1 MKKQSIM
8 RMLFI
13 TAMLGIFMNIH
24 HPVTPTLFSQL
35 ELPSRIFGTSFAA
48 MCFFSFL
55 TSPFWGEMSDA
66 KGRIKVLTI
75 SCIGYGIA
83 QLTLGFSTT
92 ELTVLL
98 SRSFAGVFSSGT
110 AIASLA
116 YVADLYSLKERGK
129 GMSIY
134 IAIQSVSLACGYLL
148 GGLLGSVSFY
158 LAFNVQGIGMILVGI
173 FTMLTMEESL
183 MERTSLKF
191 NQLFKT
197 INPLASFLNARFL
210 FNRMIFPFLLTI
222 VLSSFATTCYDNAFN
237 YYLKDQMNFI
247 PAYNGILKAIVG
259 VIGLIANFTLNMWI
273 VAKTRVRLSL
283 ATTLLFCALFA
294 GTGILFTAHLTLFLV
309 FNLLFFTVNAV
320 YQPII
325 QTLSVENR
333 SSQEIGVITGLV
345 NAIKSLGNVA
355 GSLFSGMIYD
365 ISANLPFLVAAIFF
379 LFASVFSFDYFRK
392 GERKAV

>member
-8 RMLFI
+8 RMLIVTF
-13 TAMLGIFMNIH
+13 MLGVFMNIH

-55 TSPFWGEMSDA
+55 TSPFWGEMSD
-66 KGRIKVLTI
+66 KRGRIPVLAV

-83 QLTLGFSTT
+83 QLTLGLSTT

-98 SRSFAGVFSSGT
+98 SRSFAGIFSSGT
-110 AIASLA
+110 AIASIA
-116 YVADLYSLKERGK
+116 YVADLYSAEERGK

-148 GGLLGSVSFY
+148 GGLLGSLSFY

-173 FTMLTMEESL
+173 CSFLFIAESL
-183 MERTSLKF
+183 QEHSAIQFK
-191 NQLFKT
+191 QLFHT
-197 INPLASFLNARFL
+197 INPLSSFLNARFL
-210 FNRMIFPFLLTI
+210 CNRMILPFLITI
-222 VLSSFATTCYDNAFN
+222 VLSSFASTCYDNAFN

-259 VIGLIANFTLNMWI
+259 LIGLIANFTLNMWI
-273 VAKTRVRLSL
+273 VAKTRVRRSL
-283 ATTLLFCALFA
+283 AVTLLCCAISA
-294 GTGILFTAHLTLFLV
+294 GAGILFSDYLMLFLV
-309 FNLLFFTVNAV
+309 FNLLFYTVNAV

-325 QTLSVENR
+325 QTLSVEHR
-333 SSQEIGVITGLV
+333 SSSQIGIITGLV
-345 NAIKSLGNVA
+345 NALKSLGNVA

-365 ISANLPFLVAAIFF
+365 IWANLPFLTAAIFF

-392 GERKAV
+392 GEKQS

>member
-1 MKKQSIM
+1 
-8 RMLFI
+8 MLFA

-66 KGRIKVLTI
+66 KGRIKVFTI

-83 QLTLGFSTT
+83 QITLGFSTT
-92 ELTVLL
+92 EWTVLL
-98 SRSFAGVFSSGT
+98 SRSFAGVFASGT

-116 YVADLYSLKERGK
+116 YVADLYTASQRGR

-134 IAIQSVSLACGYLL
+134 IAIQSVSLAGGYLL
-148 GGLLGSVSFY
+148 GGLLGSLSFRF
-158 LAFNVQGIGMILVGI
+158 AFNVQGIGMIVLGI
-173 FTMLTMEESL
+173 GSMLFMEESL
-183 MERTSLKF
+183 PAQTEIRF
-191 NQLFKT
+191 QQLFKT
-197 INPLASFLNARFL
+197 INPLSSFLNARFL
-210 FNRMIFPFLLTI
+210 FNRMILPFLITI
-222 VLSSFATTCYDNAFN
+222 VLSSFASTCYDNAFN

-259 VIGLIANFTLNMWI
+259 LIGLIANFTLNMWI
-273 VAKTRVRLSL
+273 VAKTKVRRSL
-283 ATTLLFCALFA
+283 AVTLLLCGASA
-294 GTGILFTAHLTLFLV
+294 GAGILFTEYLPLFLL
-309 FNLLFFTVNAV
+309 FNLLFYTVNAV

-333 SSQEIGVITGLV
+333 TSQEIGVITGLV

-365 ISANLPFLVAAIFF
+365 ISANLPFLVAAVFF
-379 LFASVFSFDYFRK
+379 LFSSLFSFDYFRK
-392 GERKAV
+392 DKKQA

>member
-1 MKKQSIM
+1 MKKQSIK
-8 RMLFI
+8 RMLFA

-66 KGRIKVLTI
+66 KGRIKVFTI

-83 QLTLGFSTT
+83 QITLGFSTT
-92 ELTVLL
+92 EWTVLL
-98 SRSFAGVFSSGT
+98 SRSFAGVFASGT

-116 YVADLYSLKERGK
+116 YVADLYTASQRGR

-134 IAIQSVSLACGYLL
+134 IAIQSVSLAGGYLL
-148 GGLLGSVSFY
+148 GGLLGSLSFRF
-158 LAFNVQGIGMILVGI
+158 AFNVQGIGMIVLGI
-173 FTMLTMEESL
+173 GSMLFMEESL
-183 MERTSLKF
+183 PAQTEIRF
-191 NQLFKT
+191 QQLFKT
-197 INPLASFLNARFL
+197 INPLSSFLNARFL
-210 FNRMIFPFLLTI
+210 FNRMILPFLITI
-222 VLSSFATTCYDNAFN
+222 VLSSFASTCYDNAFN

-259 VIGLIANFTLNMWI
+259 LIGLIANFTLNMWI
-273 VAKTRVRLSL
+273 VAKTKVRRSL
-283 ATTLLFCALFA
+283 AVTLLLCGASA
-294 GTGILFTAHLTLFLV
+294 GAGILFTEYLPLFLL
-309 FNLLFFTVNAV
+309 FNLLFYTVNAV

-333 SSQEIGVITGLV
+333 TSQEIGVITGLV

-365 ISANLPFLVAAIFF
+365 ISANLPFLVAAVFF
-379 LFASVFSFDYFRK
+379 LFSSLFSFDYFRK
-392 GERKAV
+392 DKKQA